1 MRKSSYHF
9 AHHKAHKDYSSFEPG
24 PPTKNK
30 DNSLYIYI
38 YMYTIINKNAKEGK
52 ANPEINYTITQTQK
66 ATDPYSQCG
75 GIKETQETEK

>member
-1 MRKSSYHF
+1 
-9 AHHKAHKDYSSFEPG
+9 
-24 PPTKNK
+24 
-30 DNSLYIYI
+30 
-38 YMYTIINKNAKEGK
+38 MYTIINKNAKEGK